1 MWVINMKSGYYKNN
15 MNGEINYKSFYP
27 TLLQE
32 IETIEFDAR
41 TIELL
46 ALANF
51 ELGRLNGL
59 ASNIEDIDMFLGIA
73 NSINKTIKL

>member
-1 MWVINMKSGYYKNN
+1 MKFGYYKNN
-15 MNGEINYKSFYP
+15 MNGKMNYKSFYP
-27 TLLQE
+27 TPLQE